1 MKKVL
6 LAILVLVCMQSAF
19 GGTKMM
25 LSIPEPGYPW
35 IGTIDFEEDVTK
47 PEYAY
52 SWHNTMYSDGTS
64 QSGYT
69 YSYDK
74 TTVTNGPNVGKIIY
88 TLESLDP
95 SFGVSDQ
102 TMDPLWDT
110 FESWITSSGTPG
122 TNDVDNSLEGE
133 TSGGALDMLV
143 NTNTQ
148 AFKFNIFSEKA
159 VPRAAKKDRDKS
171 KPNLG
176 KADISNEFFTMNK
189 VDGNSFMANG
199 GYSRTTE
206 DGKWSFGGNF
216 NFNRISFSEGDNVF
230 NNITLNGTG
239 SYLISETASRS
250 QIGGAVINIIMPD
263 KDLSD
268 DGGFA
273 LGGYYSEKLT
283 VDEQI
288 INFGG
293 MFNYASM
300 GDLSTTYL
308 TLAALYGRPIN
319 DKFSLNIDAIFSR
332 NISASY
338 DGESV
343 DFESKNALNT
353 GATLGWMISDAFN
366 LNLGARTTLMVKDY
380 SGFELNIGSSF
391 IF

>member
-6 LAILVLVCMQSAF
+6 LTILVLVCMQSVFGEWMGMINPNPTYPMTIITKVDDFVETESEYSWSRTWYQTATASNGDMYQYTKLTVKNGSFSGSSIYYLYVWDPAF
-19 GGTKMM
+19 GYTNPEDDPILQSFNNW
-25 LSIPEPGYPW
+25 LSKANSN
-35 IGTIDFEEDVTK
+35 D
-47 PEYAY
+47 
-52 SWHNTMYSDGTS
+52 
-64 QSGYT
+64 SG
-69 YSYDK
+69 D
-74 TTVTNGPNVGKIIY
+74 
-88 TLESLDP
+88 
-95 SFGVSDQ
+95 
-102 TMDPLWDT
+102 M
-110 FESWITSSGTPG
+110 
-122 TNDVDNSLEGE
+122 E
-133 TSGGALDMLV
+133 TSGGALDVLV
-143 NTNTQ
+143 NSNTQ
-148 AFKFNIFSEKA
+148 VFKANIFSEKA
-159 VPRAAKKDRDKS
+159 VPRAAKKDRDLKN

-189 VDGNSFMANG
+189 MDGNSFMANG

-206 DGKWSFGGNF
+206 DGKWTFGGNF
-216 NFNRISFSEGDNVF
+216 NFNRISFEEGDQAF
-230 NNITLNGTG
+230 SNITLNGTG